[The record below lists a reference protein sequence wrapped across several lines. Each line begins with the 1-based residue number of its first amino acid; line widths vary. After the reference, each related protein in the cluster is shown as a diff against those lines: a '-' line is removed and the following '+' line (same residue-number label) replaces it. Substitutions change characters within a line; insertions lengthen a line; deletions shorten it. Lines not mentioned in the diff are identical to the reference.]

1 MLYACLLT
9 PCTMHPDF
17 PNYVS
22 EINQLSYPLGALP
35 CSLACA
41 WQASRDMVDLA
52 RLNAEKN
59 GQADRLQ
66 SLGVAQHSG
75 VQNPC
80 WLCIGYF
87 PNQYIGDC
95 HNQLGEFLFTNQ

>member
-1 MLYACLLT
+1 
-9 PCTMHPDF
+9 MHPDF
-17 PNYVS
+17 PNHVS

-75 VQNPC
+75 PQNP
-80 WLCIGYF
+80 WWFCIGYF
-87 PNQYIGDC
+87 PNQYIDIYWG
-95 HNQLGEFLFTNQ
+95 LS